1 MHEIAC
7 ISGIAAAYQLDA
19 EYDPFDDFAEDCF
32 GKYLLVCHGT
42 RYKRGKNKQT

>member
-7 ISGIAAAYQLDA
+7 ISGIAAAHQLGA
-19 EYDPFDDFAEDCF
+19 TYEPFDDFAEDFF

-42 RYKRGKNKQT
+42 RYKRTKAKQT

>member
-7 ISGIAAAYQLDA
+7 ISGIAAAHQLGA
-19 EYDPFDDFAEDCF
+19 VYEPFDDFAEDFF

-42 RYKRGKNKQT
+42 RYKRAKAKQT